1 MMVGFYIFMRT
12 SSAGMTKESVRLR
25 RTEGL
30 GVSPS
35 FLISPQEWGT
45 EKQSVS
51 AGSLRV
57 SLRSSS

>member
-12 SSAGMTKESVRLR
+12 SSAGMAKECVRLR

-35 FLISPQEWGT
+35 FLISPHEWGA
-45 EKQSVS
+45 EKQSLS

-57 SLRSSS
+57 SLRYSS